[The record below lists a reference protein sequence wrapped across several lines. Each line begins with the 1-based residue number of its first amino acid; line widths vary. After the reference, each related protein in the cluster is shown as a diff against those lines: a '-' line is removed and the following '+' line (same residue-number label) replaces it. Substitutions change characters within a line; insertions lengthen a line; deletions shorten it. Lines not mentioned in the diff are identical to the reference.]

1 MIRHLETCGH
11 SMICHV
17 ETKVETCENSRIN
30 LKAFKH
36 FYCTVPRTCPE
47 TTRDI
52 LSGWL
57 RDLLGIRLACDLP
70 LHAPLSSLGRI
81 FCFMGH
87 TQKQKHLQ
95 EYESKE
101 KDDFE
106 NFDSKS
112 WMLSMSDSKFR
123 CSYFGL
129 EPGKQHGC
137 PLVSVSTVT
146 STNSMLCQFQP
157 CC

>member
-1 MIRHLETCGH
+1 MHSLKQIDDRHLETCGH
-11 SMICHV
+11 SNDLSNV
-17 ETKVETCENSRIN
+17 ETKVETRENSRIN

-36 FYCTVPRTCPE
+36 FYCTVPRTCRE

-52 LSGWL
+52 PSGWL
-57 RDLLGIRLACDLP
+57 RDLLGIRLAFAVARPSFL
-70 LHAPLSSLGRI
+70 I
-81 FCFMGH
+81 
-87 TQKQKHLQ
+87 
-95 EYESKE
+95 E
-101 KDDFE
+101 KKLLFHGTDDFE

-112 WMLSMSDSKFR
+112 WMLSISNSKFR
-123 CSYFGL
+123 CSCFGL